1 MQVPDYF
8 ELIMPGIIKHTHYLQ
23 LLKSLYRLKQ
33 APRAQFQLVKKEF
46 SKLGLKP
53 SNLDP
58 NLFISKGVYLLLF
71 VDDMLIIKDYKLVND
86 IKREINKLQKCE
98 DLKATSTFV
107 RFQIERDCKNR
118 TLQIHQFMY
127 TLQLLKRLGMAN
139 FNPRD
144 LLIPARTILQII
156 IQDNF
161 DKLDKD

>member
-71 VDDMLIIKDYKLVND
+71 VNDMLIIKDRKLVNN
-86 IKREINKLQKCE
+86 IKREINKLQKCK
-98 DLKATSTFV
+98 DLKATSKFV
-107 RFQIERDCKNR
+107 GFQIEQDRKNR
-118 TLQIHQFMY
+118 TLRIHQSAY
-127 TLQLLKRLGMAN
+127 TLRLLKRLRIAN
-139 FNPRD
+139 SNPRD
-144 LLIPARTILQII
+144 LLILARTVLQTII
-156 IQDNF
+156 
-161 DKLDKD
+161 

>member
-8 ELIMPGIIKHTHYLQ
+8 KLIMPGITKHTYYLQ

-33 APRAQFQLVKKEF
+33 APKAQFQLVKKEF

-53 SNLDP
+53 SNSDP

-71 VDDMLIIKDYKLVND
+71 VNNMLIIRDYKPVNN

-107 RFQIERDCKNR
+107 GFQIKQDRKNC
-118 TLQIHQFMY
+118 TLQIHQSTY
-127 TLQLLKRLGMAN
+127 TLQLLKRLRMAN
-139 FNPRD
+139 SNPRD
-144 LLIPARTILQII
+144 LLILARTVLQTII
-156 IQDNF
+156 
-161 DKLDKD
+161 